1 MIGSALSMAQRQMD
15 IQSALVNNAETL
27 EVDCFKEL
35 ADKVTDGT
43 VHAEVQ
49 RALAF
54 CTELFRDSR

>member
-1 MIGSALSMAQRQMD
+1 MAQRQMD

-35 ADKVTDGT
+35 TDRVTYGS
-43 VHAEVQ
+43 VHAEVE
-49 RALAF
+49 RAVAF